1 MNTELGFLMEL
12 FLDDELPKTTRAKIK
27 DRIKEVEASLAPK
40 HFVPEEFRHFETTTA
55 AKSAGLPPT
64 EGSIIARQAPSMQR
78 LMQNNPDLIPR
89 PPIPVT
95 PAAAQALAARQ
106 ALINGA
112 MSEKPEPGRK
122 SPRKI

>member
-1 MNTELGFLMEL
+1 MNTELSFLMEL

-40 HFVPEEFRHFETTTA
+40 QPQMFVPAGMKTFPPSQPMEET
-55 AKSAGLPPT
+55 
-64 EGSIIARQAPSMQR
+64 IIARQAPSMQR
-78 LMQNNPDLIPR
+78 LMQNNPDLIPK
-89 PPIPVT
+89 PPVPVT
-95 PAAAQALAARQ
+95 PAAAQALVARQ

>member
-1 MNTELGFLMEL
+1 MNTELSFLMEL

-27 DRIKEVEASLAPK
+27 DRIKEVEASLIPR
-40 HFVPEEFRHFETTTA
+40 PEPIYMKTTSGLTA
-55 AKSAGLPPT
+55 
-64 EGSIIARQAPSMQR
+64 ENIIGGNVNPVVSRQAPSMQR
-78 LMQNNPDLIPR
+78 LMQNNPDLVPK
-89 PPIPVT
+89 PPVPVT
-95 PAAAQALAARQ
+95 PAAAQALVARQ